1 MYSVSLI
8 LSTPIVRCTHMRF
21 HRAFWRRFLYPGD
34 LALYCLTLLLYVHT
48 SCVSINI
55 CCKSLIRAC
64 EVASVL
70 VKFLSAK
77 CGCCSCLF
85 LVPLLS
91 DSSASISAVS
101 ASVSCWSV
109 ARGVYWINH
118 MWRHWLLGL
127 VGQLAQLLDLD
138 LVLRCRLAPGA
149 GKEMVFHT
157 CVQIFRWP
165 GWLDGDLHFPL
176 WVWRFPRACG
186 GLWKMS
192 LKVYPILLKLIH
204 PVPGF
209 NCILEFPRPVNNHA
223 SDVGRMDMSVWGSC
237 QFPVL

>member
-91 DSSASISAVS
+91 DSSASVSAVS

-157 CVQIFRWP
+157 CVQIFR
-165 GWLDGDLHFPL
+165 
-176 WVWRFPRACG
+176 
-186 GLWKMS
+186 
-192 LKVYPILLKLIH
+192 
-204 PVPGF
+204 
-209 NCILEFPRPVNNHA
+209 
-223 SDVGRMDMSVWGSC
+223 
-237 QFPVL
+237 